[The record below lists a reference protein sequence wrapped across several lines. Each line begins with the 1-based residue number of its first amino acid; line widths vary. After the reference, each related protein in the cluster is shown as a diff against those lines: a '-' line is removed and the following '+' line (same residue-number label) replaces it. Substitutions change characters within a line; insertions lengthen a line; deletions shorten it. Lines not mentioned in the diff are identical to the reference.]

1 MPAPASG
8 DGRFSPSGEGTK
20 WLIAAVL
27 PLAVAAGYWGFSQ
40 NNRHKI
46 EQSRGSAGTAQ
57 ILEREIKPA
66 GQQRP
71 SGPPAEPSESL
82 RGLGEPVLQV
92 AIAAPRPSAPL
103 ADTSSAAAISPDGL
117 YIGPICY
124 GPGASEPPRCF
135 RAQGTIAQGRIAGQ
149 WPGRD
154 PGMTM
159 FMVGEVTAA
168 GGAQIRID
176 AARAGGIRSAAIDLS
191 GTLQAGRLDAAGS
204 FRNGRTATLNWR
216 KQQ

>member
-1 MPAPASG
+1 MNAAS
-8 DGRFSPSGEGTK
+8 
-20 WLIAAVL
+20 V
-27 PLAVAAGYWGFSQ
+27 
-40 NNRHKI
+40 
-46 EQSRGSAGTAQ
+46 
-57 ILEREIKPA
+57 
-66 GQQRP
+66 
-71 SGPPAEPSESL
+71 
-82 RGLGEPVLQV
+82 
-92 AIAAPRPSAPL
+92 
-103 ADTSSAAAISPDGL
+103 SSFDA
-117 YIGPICY
+117 
-124 GPGASEPPRCF
+124 PRCF

-159 FMVGEVTAA
+159 FMVGEVTAS